1 MKLENIEAMK
11 IWAFIIVGLLA
22 FWGGLGYSIYLN
34 FAKQKEIN
42 NLNTQ
47 MEWTV
52 KQYNKINHEKNDL
65 EKSMPLKGTCLE
77 RIPAWEVTL

>member
-1 MKLENIEAMK
+1 MESFK
-11 IWAFIIVGLLA
+11 IWAIIIGATLL
-22 FWGGLGYSIYLN
+22 FWGSFGYSIYLN
-34 FAKQKEIN
+34 FAKQKEID

-52 KQYNKINHEKNDL
+52 KQYNKLNHEKHDL

-77 RIPAWEVTL
+77 RIPKWEV